1 VSTRDF
7 EANPNMIWDYDVM
20 MQGTWDGNGQNIL
33 SNASVPVIEKYIQA
47 GKGILTGHD
56 TLGAETGT
64 DKGLGKL
71 REYFKIKI
79 RKLWNSCK

>member
-1 VSTRDF
+1 
-7 EANPNMIWDYDVM
+7 MIWDYDVM

-33 SNASVPVIEKYIQA
+33 SNASVQVIEKYIQA
-47 GKGILTGHD
+47 GKGILTGYD